1 MKFKKIQSENKS
13 DKVVSV
19 IMNLIESGQLQ
30 PGDKLP
36 PENEFA
42 ENLGVSRGI
51 LREALTILQ
60 YQGFISRK
68 PKDGTYVR
76 KISKEQVTA
85 ESMIESLKNATYLDL
100 IELREALEQKSVEL
114 AIMRADDEEILDIKR
129 TLEKTNPLDENYSV
143 TDYNFHLKI
152 AEMSKNNLLINFIDN
167 YYELIHEMGEKSNA
181 NVTRREEI
189 IEEHKNLINAIY
201 KRDIELAKKSLNY
214 HLSQVK
220 DNVVGKKNQED
231 L

>member
-76 KISKEQVTA
+76 EISKEQVTA

-114 AIMRADDEEILDIKR
+114 AILRADDEEILDIKR
-129 TLEKTNPLDENYSV
+129 TLEQSNPLDENYSV

-152 AEMSKNNLLINFIDN
+152 AEMSKNNLIINFIDN
-167 YYELIHEMGEKSNA
+167 YYELIHEMGEKSNTNIA
-181 NVTRREEI
+181 RREEI

-201 KRDIELAKKSLNY
+201 KRDIDLAKKSLNY

-220 DNVVGKKNQED
+220 DNVVGKRNQED

>member
-167 YYELIHEMGEKSNA
+167 YYELIHEMGEKSNT